1 MQSCLQ
7 AAWAWV
13 RPTCGVPVLG
23 TTWRWSSAG
32 GHALQAGKQASYQ
45 KRRTAGLA
53 GNDWEGCREEEDAEE
68 EEEEEEE
75 ETPMVVGSRGTL

>member
-1 MQSCLQ
+1 
-7 AAWAWV
+7 
-13 RPTCGVPVLG
+13 VPVLG

-32 GHALQAGKQASYQ
+32 GHALQAGKRASYQ
-45 KRRTAGLA
+45 KRRAAGLA
-53 GNDWEGCREEEDAEE
+53 GNDWGKCRAEEGAEAEAEE